1 MKRKWRCPSG
11 IEYLNCSF
19 LVLNVLPMPGS
30 IEEDSLVDIVDEF
43 DNEDEDEDMPVQ
55 EPEIL
60 PVPRLIET
68 NELQDGTIWLWLDS

>member
-1 MKRKWRCPSG
+1 
-11 IEYLNCSF
+11 
-19 LVLNVLPMPGS
+19 MPGS